1 MKIKLLL
8 LLTLSHELFAFM
20 SPKDMMDRMTM
31 KNAKNMMLMPLH
43 PERKIAQGMRL
54 MEEMG
59 TLFEY
64 TVTQATKN
72 SQRSITHEKDKI
84 LTYEFSLY

>member
-20 SPKDMMDRMTM
+20 SPKDMMDRMTLA
-31 KNAKNMMLMPLH
+31 NAKNMMLMPLH

-59 TLFEY
+59 TVLEY
-64 TVTQATKN
+64 TVTQMSKD
-72 SQRSITHEKDKI
+72 SERSIAKEKS
-84 LTYEFSLY
+84 SLLW

>member
-8 LLTLSHELFAFM
+8 LLALSHELFAFM

-31 KNAKNMMLMPLH
+31 ENAKNMMLMPLH
-43 PERKIAQGMRL
+43 PEKKIAQGMRL

-59 TLFEY
+59 RLFEY
-64 TVTQATKN
+64 SVTQMSKD
-72 SQRSITHEKDKI
+72 SERSIDKEKSVNI
-84 LTYEFSLY
+84 VY